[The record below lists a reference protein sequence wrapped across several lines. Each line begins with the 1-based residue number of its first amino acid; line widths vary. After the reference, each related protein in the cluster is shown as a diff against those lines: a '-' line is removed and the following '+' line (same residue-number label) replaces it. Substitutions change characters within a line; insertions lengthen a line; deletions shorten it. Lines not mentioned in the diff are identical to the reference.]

1 MFFVSRSMFR
11 FNWWSIMH
19 SKYKKKLSYPQIY
32 KFLSLIPGLVL
43 CVHSNWKRKSS
54 EIDKKKFLSSRER
67 EELKIESIEIE
78 IKHKFSVYFFF
89 INGMFF
95 AAFSI
100 IFTFYFISFNS
111 YVFFVSISLCT
122 SYICV
127 WFALIFIS
135 LYTSGRNWNT
145 NKYIY
150 IIEEIKFLTSAIFE
164 GQFQWKNIFLK
175 NSARSSVCDVW

>member
-19 SKYKKKLSYPQIY
+19 SKYIKKLSSPQIY
-32 KFLSLIPGLVL
+32 KFLSLIPGLLL

-54 EIDKKKFLSSRER
+54 EIDKKKFLPSREWER
-67 EELKIESIEIE
+67 EELKIESIEIK
-78 IKHKFSVYFFF
+78 IKRKFSVYFFF

-111 YVFFVSISLCT
+111 YVF
-122 SYICV
+122 CV
-127 WFALIFIS
+127 YLS
-135 LYTSGRNWNT
+135 V
-145 NKYIY
+145 Y
-150 IIEEIKFLTSAIFE
+150 IIYMCLICIDFYFSIHIREKLEYK
-164 GQFQWKNIFLK
+164 
-175 NSARSSVCDVW
+175 